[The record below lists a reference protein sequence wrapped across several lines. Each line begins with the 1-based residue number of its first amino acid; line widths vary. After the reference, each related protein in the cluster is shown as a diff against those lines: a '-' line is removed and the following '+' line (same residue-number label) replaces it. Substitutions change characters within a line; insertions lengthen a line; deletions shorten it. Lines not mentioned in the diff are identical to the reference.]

1 MIDIKDFLKK
11 KKKSSDNMVV
21 NDTQIYQEMK
31 SKTWLSI
38 EKNIIKRVKTLYCG
52 NKQGSLYLRWNEHH
66 LRAYFE
72 TLMTLLQA

>member
-1 MIDIKDFLKK
+1 
-11 KKKSSDNMVV
+11 MVV

-38 EKNIIKRVKTLYCG
+38 EKNIIKRVKCG

-72 TLMTLLQA
+72 TLMTILQA